1 MIMYFPRTRKDLVV
15 AQAGFNCYVYSN
27 KEPVLSYSFGIS
39 LPEYRFD
46 RDWFNRHKDVEQVLI
61 WIYENIVMVLKRLTY
76 ITLNVLI
83 RISTGLLD
91 KCDLDKNLKIQI
103 HLQLV
108 RKIQKD
114 YCEEIYKDLPFQLQT
129 IGLVYSS

>member
-1 MIMYFPRTRKDLVV
+1 MIMYFPRTRKDLRV
-15 AQAGFNCYVYSN
+15 AQAGFNCYIYSIRGLS
-27 KEPVLSYSFGIS
+27 PSYSFGIS

-46 RDWFNRHKDVEQVLI
+46 REWLNSHKDVEQVLI
-61 WIYENIVMVLKRLTY
+61 WIYENIVMDLKRLTY

-91 KCDLDKNLKIQI
+91 KCDLDKDLKIQI

-108 RKIQKD
+108 RKIQKE
-114 YCEEIYKDLPFQLQT
+114 YCAEVYKDLPF
-129 IGLVYSS
+129 

>member
-15 AQAGFNCYVYSN
+15 SQSGFKCYIYSN
-27 KEPVLSYSFGIS
+27 SEVIQTYSFGEI
-39 LPEYRFD
+39 LPECHFN
-46 RDWFNRHKDVEQVLI
+46 RDWFIRHKDVEQVLI
-61 WIYENIVMVLKRLTY
+61 WIYENIIVNLKDLTY

-91 KCDLDKNLKIQI
+91 KCDLDKDLKIQI

-108 RKIQKD
+108 KKIQKD
-114 YCEEIYKDLPFQLQT
+114 YCDLIFKDLPF
-129 IGLVYSS
+129 

>member
-15 AQAGFNCYVYSN
+15 SQSGFNCYIYSN
-27 KEPVLSYSFGIS
+27 SGVTLSYSFGEI
-39 LPEYRFD
+39 LPECHFN
-46 RDWFNRHKDVEQVLI
+46 RDWFIRHKDVEQVLI
-61 WIYENIVMVLKRLTY
+61 WIYENIIINLKDLTY

-91 KCDLDKNLKIQI
+91 KCDLDKDLKIQI

-114 YCEEIYKDLPFQLQT
+114 YCDLIFKDLPFQLQI